1 MKNLIENITNKKAQ
15 EIKTN
20 NTEYLVWA
28 DDSEITVEELISNFI
43 ITEHDNGSVNLE
55 HKQDDFRI
63 EDIIF

>member
-1 MKNLIENITNKKAQ
+1 MKTLVENINSEKAQ

-20 NTEYLVWA
+20 NSEYVVWA
-28 DDSEITVEELISNFI
+28 DGSEITVEDIENNFRV
-43 ITEHDNGSVNLE
+43 TEYEGSINLE